1 MEPARF
7 VTRACVER
15 RHGVECMLPGRR
27 NARHQHQAVAE
38 RDHGRGADA
47 ERGIADRE
55 VPDLCRF
62 PQTKRKSLACRLAS
76 ATPCRVTVL
85 LASWVIIVLPC
96 PSSGG
101 VQIGKA
107 CKQRVI

>member
-1 MEPARF
+1 MEPARL
-7 VTRACVER
+7 VTRACAER
-15 RHGVECMLPGRR
+15 RHGVECVLPGRR
-27 NARHQHQAVAE
+27 NARHQHQAE

-47 ERGIADRE
+47 KRGIADRE

-96 PSSGG
+96 PSSA
-101 VQIGKA
+101 A
-107 CKQRVI
+107 CKSAKLANS